1 MKNKLK
7 ILIFFVLTFCLVLSQ
22 SLFGQKLISNNLPG
36 NDAKILKDGKQT
48 IFVTIGD
55 PAMLM
60 MRDSSNP
67 NKNDIWFVVLTKND
81 RLDETINL
89 TGEDTENLF
98 PETFDLSQ
106 NFPNPFNPTTT
117 INFQIPGIIGTENIR
132 TIVKIYDVLGRVV
145 RTLVDEN
152 LSAGFHSSYWD
163 GLNDNGEKISSGVYF
178 YSITAGDFRKTKGML
193 MLK

>member
-1 MKNKLK
+1 LTSC
-7 ILIFFVLTFCLVLSQ
+7 LILSQ
-22 SLFGQKLISNNLPG
+22 NVVGQKLLSNDLSG
-36 NDAKILKDGKQT
+36 NETRMLKDGKQT

-55 PAMLM
+55 PAMAM

-67 NKNDIWFVVLTKND
+67 NNRNIWFVVLSKND
-81 RLDETINL
+81 GPDETINL
-89 TGEDTENLF
+89 TSENAKNLL
-98 PETFDLSQ
+98 PTTFDLSQ
-106 NFPNPFNPTTT
+106 NYPNPFNPTTT

-132 TIVKIYDVLGRVV
+132 TVVKICDVLGRIV

-163 GLNDNGEKISSGVYF
+163 GLNDKGEKISSGVYF